1 MNCYFVVGPKYM
13 DLNKEMTFPASVAS
27 SFSLTHGLKCMKK
40 NMVLNSPKYCYLSK
54 KKSSIRN
61 KKETEKRHKGSHKNR
76 LLKKVIS
83 KSGPHSV
90 PSSTVVS
97 HESRSLMSKLIT
109 AGLAKKS
116 SDIEIDAEISVPSSE
131 RSNCNLYVLEK
142 KCKTERKSEETDED
156 SEIEVII
163 PPKKVHTVVT
173 LDSDGEEVT
182 HQHSGVK
189 HSQMSEDTVNETQ
202 FDPIE
207 NSKAISSICNSRIS
221 KDQDSDSG
229 ENLSLRSDVI
239 PLNCSVSEDGSI
251 SPPFTPSSPSS
262 CNSIESNLRQVAE
275 TLFELK
281 EQTGLKTATQI
292 VPAIKNTVRS
302 PQCLEIG
309 SGISES
315 NQLRVNSQNNATCT
329 SISSVTDSCKI
340 VSTFSC
346 EQSNSTNISPILD
359 SIHNSKLSTSNERNE
374 GSLVQI
380 NSSNNKA
387 ISEIQTSEFENPS
400 IQLSKSI
407 PAIDSISFRTTNTPP
422 NESPRCNKK
431 SDADN
436 PYSPLMSSV
445 FENEKTQILVSGYLD
460 NPVSENVSDTNQ
472 LLSSGE
478 ETKDVLL
485 VSGHTDIYNRLN
497 DYKVS
502 KDFKGTGIVGI
513 TQESNFVEQGKEY
526 NDNQEL
532 DCSNTFGT
540 KKNMERGTSHLSADV
555 INTTSSFLSSSLE
568 KSVLE
573 DVSSYNPDYVESSDA
588 SCIVKDNFKKTKSV
602 ISSRLDVESRQCVNV
617 EQNKYNEKNYTHIS
631 EKMDG
636 KETEKEK
643 VDSDDEDLS
652 KLRLL
657 ALSSKG
663 KPNQSL
669 TYKEDNASSL
679 EKVSQSNNSADDE
692 NYDNEEEDI
701 LLLRVAALKSA
712 VIKKHEKRKKKGLLV
727 KKKNNASI
735 DPGSIADKTFL
746 LPKKMS
752 MEKDS
757 VDHIATVIQ
766 NVDLS
771 LDSPS
776 ESLQGEE
783 DMEISDSGDT
793 SDNQEKPLNNLSESL
808 ETDNL
813 KCMPTVSCLPRYY
826 SEHDNIFKSI
836 VSTAPQPQPPGVEN
850 SLEYSSGY
858 TSNQYQNY
866 SQPISAVLPPPPPPP
881 ALIFNSLL
889 SPPPPPPPL
898 PENEDPLKTFY
909 QSSTNITASR
919 IESNNSYESFQEP
932 DKFSSDN
939 FARTEYN
946 SNKILLSKVNPTH
959 IHSENGN
966 NIKCPL
972 EPIEEMHERLQTIEI
987 TSTVSESPKKKI
999 KIVNKLKSAAN
1010 DPLRRNLRKIP
1021 LAKIDQNKTPKIK
1034 LQRLRKHIM
1043 KGISQSESNHECNE
1057 SNSLI
1062 PSCTKSATPLCIT
1075 NTPIQ
1080 QSAYLDCTK
1089 HNFPLC
1095 TTDSSVL
1102 KRTKCST
1109 TDMTP
1114 SPLLCT
1120 ENVITAST
1128 NKYTDVFINQ
1138 NSCSPKNSPTNGLD
1152 SEEDGIPQ
1160 VTFQDEEMDLSNMI
1174 VLDEVGMSPE
1184 HKSSFDQQCDYSS
1197 AKGPMAGNK
1206 DSLRIGALTSL
1217 SSIKHGPSK
1226 SFNCLSPQPK
1236 SDFCGKFSGTS
1247 RISKTHYYE
1256 ADAVRDQ
1263 ASVGKRDF
1271 KNFSITKNIN
1281 DSDSSIYKL
1290 TRVVTN
1296 EPRRSVVK
1304 GRESLKVVIPTE
1316 TPPLLNSPQSFTVP
1330 VVERFVISVGK
1341 DSDSE
1346 EEGEWLRKVKI
1357 QENQVIS
1364 TPEDVCRD
1372 YDLERSVDLL
1382 LSNTRQRTEN
1392 ALSAKTKPVPSR
1404 LNINNSLTPVPKKNR
1419 MDDSSDTPLVSEA
1432 LFHYNLYTLLGVN
1445 PGFGILRSASSSP
1458 PPSSYVEPLNLIA
1471 YYSLTSFTFKPI
1483 LFYLS
1488 DFKFHY
1494 YYLRYYYNYKKRNSS
1509 SVFLS
1514 IK

>member
-1 MNCYFVVGPKYM
+1 M
-13 DLNKEMTFPASVAS
+13 DFNKEMTFPASVAS
-27 SFSLTHGLKCMKK
+27 SFSPTPDLRCMKK
-40 NMVLNSPKYCYLSK
+40 NLVLNSPKYCYLSK
-54 KKSSIRN
+54 KKSSNRN

-90 PSSTVVS
+90 PSSTVIS

-116 SDIEIDAEISVPSSE
+116 SDIEIDAEISVSSSE
-131 RSNCNLYVLEK
+131 TNNCNFYALEK
-142 KCKTERKSEETDED
+142 ESTTERKSEEDDED

-182 HQHSGVK
+182 HQNSGIK
-189 HSQMSEDTVNETQ
+189 HSQTSEDTVNETQ
-202 FDPIE
+202 FGPIK
-207 NSKAISSICNSRIS
+207 NSKATSSLCNSGIS
-221 KDQDSDSG
+221 KDPDSDSC

-262 CNSIESNLRQVAE
+262 CNSIESNLKQVAE
-275 TLFELK
+275 TVLKLK
-281 EQTGLKTATQI
+281 EQIGLKTATQI
-292 VPAIKNTVRS
+292 LPATKNQVRS
-302 PQCLEIG
+302 PLCSEIG
-309 SGISES
+309 SGIHES
-315 NQLRVNSQNNATCT
+315 NQLRVHSQSDITCT
-329 SISSVTDSCKI
+329 SISSVTDSLI
-340 VSTFSC
+340 NLSTFSY
-346 EQSNSTNISPILD
+346 EKNNSTNISPILD
-359 SIHNSKLSTSNERNE
+359 SIHNSKSSNSNERNE
-374 GSLVQI
+374 VSLVQI

-400 IQLSKSI
+400 IQLYKSN
-407 PAIDSISFRTTNTPP
+407 PALDSIISTNTIMLP
-422 NESPRCNKK
+422 NESPSSNKK
-431 SDADN
+431 SNAN
-436 PYSPLMSSV
+436 NSYSPLMSGV
-445 FENEKTQILVSGYLD
+445 FENEKTQSLVSGYLN
-460 NPVSENVSDTNQ
+460 NPVSENVSPANQ

-478 ETKDVLL
+478 KTEDVLL
-485 VSGHTDIYNRLN
+485 VSDHTDIYNRPN
-497 DYKVS
+497 NYKVS
-502 KDFKGTGIVGI
+502 KGLIQKGAGIVGI
-513 TQESNFVEQGKEY
+513 TKESNFDEQVKEC
-526 NDNQEL
+526 NDNQEH
-532 DCSNTFGT
+532 DYSNTSTTNIEQG
-540 KKNMERGTSHLSADV
+540 MSHLSADI
-555 INTTSSFLSSSLE
+555 INTTSSFLCSSLE
-568 KSVLE
+568 KPVLE
-573 DVSSYNPDYVESSDA
+573 NVSSYNPDYIESSNA
-588 SCIVKDNFKKTKSV
+588 SCIVTDNFRKNKSG
-602 ISSRLDVESRQCVNV
+602 ISSSLDVESRQCVDV
-617 EQNKYNEKNYTHIS
+617 EENDSHIS
-631 EKMDG
+631 KKMDG
-636 KETEKEK
+636 KESEKEK
-643 VDSDDEDLS
+643 LDSDDEDLS
-652 KLRLL
+652 NLRLL

-669 TYKEDNASSL
+669 TNKEENASSL

-727 KKKNNASI
+727 KKKKSVSI
-735 DPGSIADKTFL
+735 DLSSIADETFL
-746 LPKKMS
+746 LPKEIS

-757 VDHIATVIQ
+757 VDHIATIVQ

-793 SDNQEKPLNNLSESL
+793 SDNQEKPLNNLTESL

-813 KCMPTVSCLPRYY
+813 KYMPTVSYLPRFY

-836 VSTAPQPQPPGVEN
+836 VTTATQPQPPGVEN
-850 SLEYSSGY
+850 SLEYSSVC
-858 TSNQYQNY
+858 TSNQYHIY
-866 SQPISAVLPPPPPPP
+866 SQPIPAVLPPPPPPP

-889 SPPPPPPPL
+889 SPPPPPPL
-898 PENEDPLKTFY
+898 PESDDPLNTLY

-919 IESNNSYESFQEP
+919 VKSNHSYESFQEP
-932 DKFSSDN
+932 KKLSSNN

-946 SNKILLSKVNPTH
+946 SDNILLSKVNTTH

-972 EPIEEMHERLQTIEI
+972 EEPIEERYEKLQTIEI
-987 TSTVSESPKKKI
+987 TSAVSESSKKKNRN
-999 KIVNKLKSAAN
+999 VNKLKSAAN
-1010 DPLRRNLRKIP
+1010 DTLRRNLKKIP
-1021 LAKIDQNKTPKIK
+1021 LAKIDQNKTSKNK

-1043 KGISQSESNHECNE
+1043 KGISQSESTDEYNE

-1062 PSCTKSATPLCIT
+1062 PSCAKNSTPLCIT

-1080 QSAYLDCTK
+1080 QNAYLDCTN

-1095 TTDSSVL
+1095 TTDSTVL
-1102 KRTKCST
+1102 KRSKCST
-1109 TDMTP
+1109 TDMSP
-1114 SPLLCT
+1114 STLLCT
-1120 ENVITAST
+1120 ENVVIAST
-1128 NKYTDVFINQ
+1128 NKYKDVFINQ
-1138 NSCSPKNSPTNGLD
+1138 NSYSPKNSKKNGLN
-1152 SEEDGIPQ
+1152 SEEDCILQ
-1160 VTFQDEEMDLSNMI
+1160 ATFQDEEMDLSNMI

-1197 AKGPMAGNK
+1197 AKGPMDGNK
-1206 DSLRIGALTSL
+1206 DSLRIGALTPL

-1226 SFNCLSPQPK
+1226 SFNRLSPQPK
-1236 SDFCGKFSGTS
+1236 SDLCGKFSGTS
-1247 RISKTHYYE
+1247 RISKAHQYE
-1256 ADAVRDQ
+1256 AETMRDQ

-1271 KNFSITKNIN
+1271 KNFSITKKIN
-1281 DSDSSIYKL
+1281 DSDSSVYKL

-1357 QENQVIS
+1357 QENPIIS
-1364 TPEDVCRD
+1364 TQEDVCRD

-1382 LSNTRQRTEN
+1382 LSSTRQRTEN
-1392 ALSAKTKPVPSR
+1392 ALSAQTKPVPSR
-1404 LNINNSLTPVPKKNR
+1404 LNINSLTPVPKQNR
-1419 MDDSSDTPLVSEA
+1419 MDDSSDTPLVSKA
-1432 LFHYNLYTLLGVN
+1432 LFHYNFV
-1445 PGFGILRSASSSP
+1445 S
-1458 PPSSYVEPLNLIA
+1458 
-1471 YYSLTSFTFKPI
+1471 
-1483 LFYLS
+1483 
-1488 DFKFHY
+1488 HC
-1494 YYLRYYYNYKKRNSS
+1494 
-1509 SVFLS
+1509 
-1514 IK
+1514 

>member
-1 MNCYFVVGPKYM
+1 M
-13 DLNKEMTFPASVAS
+13 DFNKEMTFPASVAS
-27 SFSLTHGLKCMKK
+27 SFSPTPDLSMKK
-40 NMVLNSPKYCYLSK
+40 NLVLNSPKYCYLSK
-54 KKSSIRN
+54 KKSSNRN

-90 PSSTVVS
+90 PSSTVIS

-116 SDIEIDAEISVPSSE
+116 SDIEIDAEISVSSSE
-131 RSNCNLYVLEK
+131 TNNCNFYALEK
-142 KCKTERKSEETDED
+142 ESTTERKSEEDDED

-182 HQHSGVK
+182 HQNSGIK
-189 HSQMSEDTVNETQ
+189 HSQTSEDTVNETQ
-202 FDPIE
+202 FGPIQ
-207 NSKAISSICNSRIS
+207 NSKATSSLCNSGIS
-221 KDQDSDSG
+221 KDPDSDSC

-262 CNSIESNLRQVAE
+262 CNSIESNLKQIAE
-275 TLFELK
+275 TVFKLK
-281 EQTGLKTATQI
+281 EQIGLKTATQI
-292 VPAIKNTVRS
+292 LPAIKNQVRS
-302 PQCLEIG
+302 PLCLEIV
-309 SGISES
+309 SGIHES
-315 NQLRVNSQNNATCT
+315 NQLSVHSQSDITCT
-329 SISSVTDSCKI
+329 S
-340 VSTFSC
+340 
-346 EQSNSTNISPILD
+346 D
-359 SIHNSKLSTSNERNE
+359 SIHNSKLSNSNERNE
-374 GSLVQI
+374 VSLVQI

-400 IQLSKSI
+400 IQLYKSN
-407 PAIDSISFRTTNTPP
+407 PALDSISSTNTIMLP
-422 NESPRCNKK
+422 NESPSSNKK
-431 SDADN
+431 TNANNSC
-436 PYSPLMSSV
+436 SPLMSGV
-445 FENEKTQILVSGYLD
+445 FENKKTQSLVSGYLN
-460 NPVSENVSDTNQ
+460 NPVSENVSPANQ

-478 ETKDVLL
+478 KTEDVLL
-485 VSGHTDIYNRLN
+485 VSDHTDIYNRPN

-502 KDFKGTGIVGI
+502 KGLIQKGAGIVGI
-513 TQESNFVEQGKEY
+513 TKESNIDEQVKEY
-526 NDNQEL
+526 NDNQEH
-532 DCSNTFGT
+532 DYSNNSTTNIEQG
-540 KKNMERGTSHLSADV
+540 MSHLSADI
-555 INTTSSFLSSSLE
+555 INTTSSFLCSSLE
-568 KSVLE
+568 KPVLE
-573 DVSSYNPDYVESSDA
+573 NVSSYNPDYIESSNA
-588 SCIVKDNFKKTKSV
+588 SCIVTDNFRKTKSG
-602 ISSRLDVESRQCVNV
+602 ISSNLDMESRQCVDV
-617 EQNKYNEKNYTHIS
+617 EENDSHIS
-631 EKMDG
+631 KKMDG
-636 KETEKEK
+636 KESEKEK
-643 VDSDDEDLS
+643 LDSDDEDLS
-652 KLRLL
+652 NLRLL

-669 TYKEDNASSL
+669 TYKEENASSL

-727 KKKNNASI
+727 KKKKSVSI
-735 DPGSIADKTFL
+735 DLGSIADETFL
-746 LPKKMS
+746 LPQEIS

-757 VDHIATVIQ
+757 VDHIATIVQ

-793 SDNQEKPLNNLSESL
+793 SDNQEKPLNNLTESL

-813 KCMPTVSCLPRYY
+813 KYMPTVSYLPRFY

-836 VSTAPQPQPPGVEN
+836 VTTATQPQPPGVEN
-850 SLEYSSGY
+850 SLEYSSVC
-858 TSNQYQNY
+858 TSNQYHNY
-866 SQPISAVLPPPPPPP
+866 SQPIPAVLPPPPPPP

-889 SPPPPPPPL
+889 SPPPPPPL
-898 PENEDPLKTFY
+898 PESDDPLNTLY

-919 IESNNSYESFQEP
+919 VKSNHSYESFQEP
-932 DKFSSDN
+932 IKLSSN
-939 FARTEYN
+939 NVARTEYN
-946 SNKILLSKVNPTH
+946 SDNILLSKVNTTH

-972 EPIEEMHERLQTIEI
+972 EPIEERYEKLQTIGI
-987 TSTVSESPKKKI
+987 TSAVSESSKKKNRNN
-999 KIVNKLKSAAN
+999 VNKLKSAAN
-1010 DPLRRNLRKIP
+1010 DPLRRNLKKIP
-1021 LAKIDQNKTPKIK
+1021 LAKIDQNKTSKNK

-1043 KGISQSESNHECNE
+1043 KGISQSESTDEYNE

-1062 PSCTKSATPLCIT
+1062 PSCTKNSTPLCIT

-1080 QSAYLDCTK
+1080 QNAYLDCTN

-1095 TTDSSVL
+1095 TTDSTVL
-1102 KRTKCST
+1102 KRSKCST
-1109 TDMTP
+1109 TDMSP
-1114 SPLLCT
+1114 STLLCT
-1120 ENVITAST
+1120 ENVVIAST
-1128 NKYTDVFINQ
+1128 NKYKDVFINQ
-1138 NSCSPKNSPTNGLD
+1138 NSYSPINSKKNGLN
-1152 SEEDGIPQ
+1152 SEEDSILQ
-1160 VTFQDEEMDLSNMI
+1160 ATFQDEEMDLSNMI

-1197 AKGPMAGNK
+1197 AKGPMDGNK
-1206 DSLRIGALTSL
+1206 DSLRIGALTPL

-1226 SFNCLSPQPK
+1226 SFNGLSPQPK
-1236 SDFCGKFSGTS
+1236 SNLCGKFSGTS
-1247 RISKTHYYE
+1247 RISKAHQYE
-1256 ADAVRDQ
+1256 AETMRDQ

-1271 KNFSITKNIN
+1271 KNFSITKKIN
-1281 DSDSSIYKL
+1281 DSDSSVYKL

-1316 TPPLLNSPQSFTVP
+1316 TTPLLNSPQSFTVP

-1357 QENQVIS
+1357 QENPIIS
-1364 TPEDVCRD
+1364 TQEDVCRD

-1382 LSNTRQRTEN
+1382 LSSTRQRTEN
-1392 ALSAKTKPVPSR
+1392 ALSAQTKPVPSR
-1404 LNINNSLTPVPKKNR
+1404 LNINSLTPVPKQNR
-1419 MDDSSDTPLVSEA
+1419 MDDSSDTPLVSKA
-1432 LFHYNLYTLLGVN
+1432 LLHYNFV
-1445 PGFGILRSASSSP
+1445 S
-1458 PPSSYVEPLNLIA
+1458 
-1471 YYSLTSFTFKPI
+1471 
-1483 LFYLS
+1483 
-1488 DFKFHY
+1488 HC
-1494 YYLRYYYNYKKRNSS
+1494 
-1509 SVFLS
+1509 
-1514 IK
+1514 